1 MLFNTIKA
9 ICISL
14 LLIALIHYLYAFF
27 KDTLTVPK
35 IKDLVNKPA
44 KRYDE
49 MFDIMSNNRPQQNI
63 ESQAMQG
70 QAMQDQ
76 AMQGQAMQGQA
87 MQGQAMQGQHMQ
99 GQHMQGQAMQGQSM
113 QEELKNFLNEL
124 KKPEE
129 SKFNKKYVDFAAAND
144 ISSGPYTPF

>member
-35 IKDLVNKPA
+35 LKDLVNKPA

-63 ESQAMQG
+63 EPQAMQG
-70 QAMQDQ
+70 QAMQGQSMQGQ

-87 MQGQAMQGQHMQ
+87 MQGQAMQSQS
-99 GQHMQGQAMQGQSM
+99 MQGQSM

-144 ISSGPYTPF
+144 MSSGPYTPF

>member
-1 MLFNTIKA
+1 MFFYTIKA

-14 LLIALIHYLYAFF
+14 LLIALIHYLYSFF

-49 MFDIMSNNRPQQNI
+49 MFDILSNSKRQSVVEQN
-63 ESQAMQG
+63 EYMQSQHMQS
-70 QAMQDQ
+70 QHMQSQ
-76 AMQGQAMQGQA
+76 HMQS
-87 MQGQAMQGQHMQ
+87 QHMQ
-99 GQHMQGQAMQGQSM
+99 GQPTQDQSM

-124 KKPEE
+124 KKPNEI
-129 SKFNKKYVDFAAAND
+129 KFNNNNNNNNNINNNIDFSAAND
-144 ISSGPYTPF
+144 MSSGQYTPF

>member
-1 MLFNTIKA
+1 MLFYTIKA

-14 LLIALIHYLYAFF
+14 LLIALIHYLYSFF

-49 MFDIMSNNRPQQNI
+49 MFDIISNSKRQSVEQREPMQ
-63 ESQAMQG
+63 SQH
-70 QAMQDQ
+70 MQDQ
-76 AMQGQAMQGQA
+76 SMQS
-87 MQGQAMQGQHMQ
+87 QHMQ
-99 GQHMQGQAMQGQSM
+99 DQSMQDQSM

-124 KKPEE
+124 KKPNDN
-129 SKFNKKYVDFAAAND
+129 KFNNKHMDFSTVND
-144 ISSGPYTPF
+144 MSSGQYTPF

>member
-1 MLFNTIKA
+1 MFFNTIKT

-14 LLIALIHYLYAFF
+14 LLIALIHYLYSFF

-49 MFDIMSNNRPQQNI
+49 MFDILSNSKRQGVEHIQSESMLESSNI
-63 ESQAMQG
+63 QRESI
-70 QAMQDQ
+70 
-76 AMQGQAMQGQA
+76 
-87 MQGQAMQGQHMQ
+87 
-99 GQHMQGQAMQGQSM
+99 QSETM

-124 KKPEE
+124 KKPNEN
-129 SKFNKKYVDFAAAND
+129 KFNNKNIDFSGAND
-144 ISSGPYTPF
+144 MMSGQYSPF

>member
-1 MLFNTIKA
+1 MFFNTIKT

-14 LLIALIHYLYAFF
+14 LLIALIHYLYSFF

-49 MFDIMSNNRPQQNI
+49 MFDILNKRQGVEYIQSEFMQRESMKDNSNIQR
-63 ESQAMQG
+63 E
-70 QAMQDQ
+70 
-76 AMQGQAMQGQA
+76 
-87 MQGQAMQGQHMQ
+87 
-99 GQHMQGQAMQGQSM
+99 SM

-124 KKPEE
+124 KKPNEN
-129 SKFNKKYVDFAAAND
+129 KFNNNKNMDFSAAND
-144 ISSGPYTPF
+144 MMSGQYTPF

>member
-1 MLFNTIKA
+1 MFFYTIKA

-14 LLIALIHYLYAFF
+14 LLIALIHYLYSFF

-49 MFDIMSNNRPQQNI
+49 MFDILSNSKRQGILERNEP
-63 ESQAMQG
+63 MQG
-70 QAMQDQ
+70 QP
-76 AMQGQAMQGQA
+76 
-87 MQGQAMQGQHMQ
+87 MQGQHMQ
-99 GQHMQGQAMQGQSM
+99 SQHMQSQPTQDQSM

-124 KKPEE
+124 KKPNEI
-129 SKFNKKYVDFAAAND
+129 KFNNNNNNMDFSTVND
-144 ISSGPYTPF
+144 MSIGQYTPF

>member
-1 MLFNTIKA
+1 MFFYTIKA

-14 LLIALIHYLYAFF
+14 LLIALIHYLYSFF

-49 MFDIMSNNRPQQNI
+49 MFDILSKRQGVEHIQRESMQESSNIQS
-63 ESQAMQG
+63 E
-70 QAMQDQ
+70 
-76 AMQGQAMQGQA
+76 
-87 MQGQAMQGQHMQ
+87 
-99 GQHMQGQAMQGQSM
+99 SM

-124 KKPEE
+124 KKPNEN
-129 SKFNKKYVDFAAAND
+129 KFNNNNNNNNNNMDFSAAND
-144 ISSGPYTPF
+144 MMSGQYTPF

>member
-1 MLFNTIKA
+1 MLFYTIKA

-14 LLIALIHYLYAFF
+14 LLIALIHYLYSFF

-49 MFDIMSNNRPQQNI
+49 MFEILSNSKRQSVEQCEP
-63 ESQAMQG
+63 MQS
-70 QAMQDQ
+70 
-76 AMQGQAMQGQA
+76 
-87 MQGQAMQGQHMQ
+87 QHMQ
-99 GQHMQGQAMQGQSM
+99 SQHMQSQHMQDQSM

-124 KKPEE
+124 KKPNDN
-129 SKFNKKYVDFAAAND
+129 KFNNKHMDFSTVND
-144 ISSGPYTPF
+144 MSSGQYTPF

>member
-1 MLFNTIKA
+1 MFFNTIKA

-49 MFDIMSNNRPQQNI
+49 MYDIMDNNKIQDQT
-63 ESQAMQG
+63 MQG
-70 QAMQDQ
+70 QT
-76 AMQGQAMQGQA
+76 MQGQGQIN
-87 MQGQAMQGQHMQ
+87 
-99 GQHMQGQAMQGQSM
+99 MQGQSM
-113 QEELKNFLNEL
+113 QGQSMQDELKNFLNEL
-124 KKPEE
+124 KKPDETTF
-129 SKFNKKYVDFAAAND
+129 KNKNNDFPNKNNDFQNKNNDFQIKNNDFPSAND
-144 ISSGPYTPF
+144 MMSGSYTPF

>member
-1 MLFNTIKA
+1 MFFYTIKA

-14 LLIALIHYLYAFF
+14 LLIALIHYLYSFF

-49 MFDIMSNNRPQQNI
+49 MYDMMDNSKIQGVVEQN
-63 ESQAMQG
+63 EYMQSQHMQS
-70 QAMQDQ
+70 
-76 AMQGQAMQGQA
+76 
-87 MQGQAMQGQHMQ
+87 QHMQ
-99 GQHMQGQAMQGQSM
+99 GQPTQDQSM

-124 KKPEE
+124 KKPNEI
-129 SKFNKKYVDFAAAND
+129 KFNNNNNNNNDINNNIDFSAAND
-144 ISSGPYTPF
+144 MSSGQYTPF